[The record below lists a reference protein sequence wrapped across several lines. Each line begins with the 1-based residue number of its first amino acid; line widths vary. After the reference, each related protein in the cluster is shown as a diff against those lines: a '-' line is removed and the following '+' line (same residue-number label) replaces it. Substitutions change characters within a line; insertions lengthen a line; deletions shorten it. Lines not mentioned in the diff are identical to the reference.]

1 MDTLGNWRS
10 INSVLRL
17 LSEPEVRAMLKV
29 ELATLKRPDIV
40 VRLHQRL
47 TRLRAQRERARL
59 MARLARMAR
68 KSKAR

>member
-10 INSVLRL
+10 INTFLRL
-17 LSEPEVRAMLKV
+17 KTESEVRDMLKV

-59 MARLARMAR
+59 MARLARAR
-68 KSKAR
+68 RKKP